1 MKPTKERPRIY
12 NQVHTTRAATPGKKR
27 VSVYISWSY
36 PAESNRDLTT
46 LDNRYSS
53 MNEVR
58 RVNWPAFEK
67 IADPQVFPQGIAGS
81 LELFFR
87 AWLPFQDV
95 VAEATGHSVPVF
107 QRVDH
112 AGYVLPLDERILD
125 DTDVL
130 FVFGLDHNITKQ
142 DASSDEVK
150 ALQKFLERDGTRL
163 IIGPHHDVGES
174 DDMEIRQMEYLH
186 HGDALVPRQQRFGN
200 YTRML
205 MAGLDI
211 PVINRY
217 GLRPAVVKG
226 TKQVAPLHINREFD
240 TAGYLE
246 GVTNFNFHMHLPH
259 YEVLPSGANSA
270 KVLAKQPID
279 LSAPKH
285 PFVAAGN
292 EEFNTLVWLPPQ
304 GSRRGDVLV
313 VDSTVFSALFGAD
326 ESLKRFWQNVVK

>member
-1 MKPTKERPRIY
+1 MKPTKDRPRMY
-12 NQVHTTRAATPGKKR
+12 NQAHIPRAATPGKKR

-36 PAESNRDLTT
+36 PAESNRDLTQ

-53 MNEVR
+53 MAEVR
-58 RVNWPAFEK
+58 RVAWPSFEK
-67 IADPQVFPQGIAGS
+67 IADPLVFPQGIAGS

-95 VAEATGHSVPVF
+95 VSEATGHSVPVY

-112 AGYVLPLDERILD
+112 AGFILPIDERILE

-130 FVFGLDHNITKQ
+130 FVFGLDHNVTRQ

-174 DDMEIRQMEYLH
+174 DDPEVRQAEYLH

-200 YTRML
+200 FTRML
-205 MAGLDI
+205 MTGLEI

-226 TKQVAPLHINREFD
+226 TKQVAPLHINQEAD
-240 TAGYLE
+240 SSGYLE

-259 YEVLPSGANSA
+259 YEILPNGAGVA
-270 KVLAKQPID
+270 KVLAKQTID
-279 LSAPKH
+279 MSAPPH
-285 PFVAAGN
+285 PFVEAGN
-292 EEFNTLVWLPPQ
+292 TEFNTLVQIPPH
-304 GSRRGDVLV
+304 GKRRGDILV
-313 VDSTVFSALFGAD
+313 CDSTVFSALFGAD